1 MIKLPDRDQIY
12 AASEGV
18 VGGFTFDESV
28 ASVFPDMIKRSVPGY
43 ATVIGMSSVLAAEYV
58 QPHTNCYDLGCSLGA
73 TALSMQRGIRAEGC
87 RIMAVDNSAAMLEQ
101 AKAHI
106 SSSGD
111 GVPIE
116 LLCTDIQ
123 TVEINNASLVTL
135 NFTLQFIPVAER
147 LPLLRKIYQGLQPS
161 GVLVLSEKITFNDPE
176 EEQLQMEMH
185 HAFKRANG
193 YNDLEIS
200 RKRSALDNVLI
211 PETLKTHRERLNE
224 AGFNQVNLWFQCFN
238 FISLVARK

>member
-1 MIKLPDRDQIY
+1 
-12 AASEGV
+12 
-18 VGGFTFDESV
+18 
-28 ASVFPDMIKRSVPGY
+28 
-43 ATVIGMSSVLAAEYV
+43 
-58 QPHTNCYDLGCSLGA
+58 
-73 TALSMQRGIRAEGC
+73 
-87 RIMAVDNSAAMLEQ
+87 MAVDNSVAMLEQ

-106 SSSGD
+106 SSSGN

-147 LPLLRKIYQGLQPS
+147 LPLLRKINQGLQPS

-211 PETLKTHRERLNE
+211 PETLKTHRERLSE

-238 FISLVARK
+238 FVSLVARK